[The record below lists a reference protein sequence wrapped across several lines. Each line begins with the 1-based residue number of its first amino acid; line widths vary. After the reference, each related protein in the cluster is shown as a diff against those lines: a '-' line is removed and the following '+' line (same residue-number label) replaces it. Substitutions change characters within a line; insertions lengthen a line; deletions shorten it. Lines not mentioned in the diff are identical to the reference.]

1 MSDSNPLEVDK
12 TVQIGDSVSQNEKK
26 SRKDKSKALT
36 KVVIRRL
43 PPSMDEETFLNQI
56 QPVPEYD
63 YFYFVSADWS
73 LGRNATSRAYINFLN
88 EEDIFIFKDRF
99 DGYVF
104 VETTGGVEYPAI
116 VEFAPFQGLPKSKS
130 RKKDNKCNTIDTD
143 PDFIKFLSYLSGE
156 AGDAK
161 PEMKMEYSYQIKD
174 EKKITSTPLLEFIA
188 NKKVE
193 RREERKKKI
202 DERKRQRDDD
212 RNRKKNQVAKLIP
225 SSIRE
230 QEEDGIIVRVV
241 KSRPRDR
248 DRGDRSKKER
258 SSEHLNKP
266 TAADAKQSKP
276 ESNREEKRR
285 LEREQRDQKR
295 KEERQRF
302 REERDQKRQA
312 ERERNR
318 KERESSKNK
327 DDVKTEKSSGKTE
340 TDAPNKSNQK
350 EDRVK
355 RYSESRRARMESKDQ
370 GDAGNKTIGTADR
383 RDNDNKT
390 GKSDGDADKSVSV
403 KGDENKDAP
412 KEKAVPHSKAGDSDK
427 SNATEDAKNQD
438 DNSGDNAKE
447 SSSKSLTK
455 EERLARRIRNKDRP
469 SLQIYQPG
477 QGKRRMS
484 TKKDDEVSAD
494 DASPNIL
501 SKPSSPTSSE
511 NAVTFPT
518 EKPSTA
524 VKKVVDKAKKDRST
538 TGDRVKPMPSN
549 EKGRS
554 ESSKSSSKA
563 GPSASKTAPSQDEPV
578 EPKVERKVSR
588 YSERRNKIKEKQISK
603 LENVDAA
610 TDVVN
615 TVDECKNNSGE
626 ITDSEIK

>member
-1 MSDSNPLEVDK
+1 MSDSNPAEIDQNVP
-12 TVQIGDSVSQNEKK
+12 IGDNVSQNEKK
-26 SRKDKSKALT
+26 SRKDKTKSLT

-104 VETTGGVEYPAI
+104 VESTGGVEYPAV

-130 RKKDNKCNTIDTD
+130 RKKDNKCNTIETD
-143 PDFIKFLSYLSGE
+143 PDFIKFLNYLNGE

-174 EKKITSTPLLEFIA
+174 EKKITSTPLLEYIA

-202 DERKRQRDDD
+202 DERKRNRDEE

-241 KSRPRDR
+241 KSRAR
-248 DRGDRSKKER
+248 DRGDRSKKDR
-258 SSEHLNKP
+258 SSEQLNKP
-266 TAADAKQSKP
+266 TAADAKQTRP

-295 KEERQRF
+295 KEERQRY

-318 KERESSKNK
+318 KERDSNKNK
-327 DDVKTEKSSGKTE
+327 EDVKTDKGSAKGE
-340 TDAPNKSNQK
+340 TDAPTKSNQK

-370 GDAGNKTIGTADR
+370 NDAGSKGTGTVDK

-390 GKSDGDADKSVSV
+390 GKSDGDADKSMSA
-403 KGDENKDAP
+403 KSDESKDAAQ
-412 KEKAVPHSKAGDSDK
+412 EKATPHSKAANDSEK
-427 SNATEDAKNQD
+427 STEDAKDND
-438 DNSGDNAKE
+438 DGDNPRE

-477 QGKRRMS
+477 QVKRRMS
-484 TKKDDEVSAD
+484 TKRDDDASAD

-511 NAVTFPT
+511 NAIAFSA
-518 EKPSTA
+518 EKLSTA
-524 VKKVVDKAKKDRST
+524 VKKVGDKSRKDRST
-538 TGDRVKPMPSN
+538 GGDRVKPMSSN

-554 ESSKSSSKA
+554 EKSHDSGKSSGKT
-563 GPSASKTAPSQDEPV
+563 GGQSASKTSQPIQDETA
-578 EPKVERKVSR
+578 EPRVERKVSR
-588 YSERRNKIKEKQISK
+588 YSERRNKMKEKQTSK
-603 LENVDAA
+603 FENADAEA
-610 TDVVN
+610 VK
-615 TVDECKNNSGE
+615 TVDESKNNSGE
-626 ITDSEIK
+626 ITSSEI